1 MKTNAFTLPFTIFIA
16 LISILIVTGT
26 ASIFKTQIQYEKMI
40 QNYYLASTKLN
51 LAFIEIKEIS
61 SLSHQFKIN
70 FKGAKIDCQAT
81 DNQLTEFNCQ
91 ITLENGYT
99 LAKTTS
105 P

>member
-16 LISILIVTGT
+16 LISILIVTGS

-51 LAFIEIKEIS
+51 LAFIEIKETS
-61 SLSHQFKIN
+61 SLSNQFN
-70 FKGAKIDCQAT
+70 LNYKGTQIKCQST
-81 DNQLTEFNCQ
+81 NNHLTEFNCQ
-91 ITLENGYT
+91 ITLQNGYT
-99 LAKTTS
+99 LTKTTS

>member
-1 MKTNAFTLPFTIFIA
+1 
-16 LISILIVTGT
+16 
-26 ASIFKTQIQYEKMI
+26 I

-51 LAFIEIKEIS
+51 LAFIEIKETT

>member
-16 LISILIVTGT
+16 LISILIVTGS
-26 ASIFKTQIQYEKMI
+26 ASIFKTRIQYEKMV

-51 LAFIEIKEIS
+51 LAFIEIKETS
-61 SLSHQFKIN
+61 SLSYQFKTN
-70 FKGAKIDCQAT
+70 YKGTKIECQAT

-91 ITLENGYT
+91 ITLQNGYT
-99 LAKTTS
+99 LTKTTS

>member
-16 LISILIVTGT
+16 LISILIVTGS

-51 LAFIEIKEIS
+51 LAFIEIKETS
-61 SLSHQFKIN
+61 SLSHQIKTN
-70 FKGAKIDCQAT
+70 YKGTKIDCQAT

-99 LAKTTS
+99 LTKTTS

>member
-1 MKTNAFTLPFTIFIA
+1 MKANAFTLPFTIFIA
-16 LISILIVTGT
+16 LISILIVTGS

-51 LAFIEIKEIS
+51 LAFIEIKETS
-61 SLSHQFKIN
+61 SLSHQFKTTY
-70 FKGAKIDCQAT
+70 KGTKIDCQAT

-91 ITLENGYT
+91 ITLENGYILT
-99 LAKTTS
+99 KTTS

>member
-1 MKTNAFTLPFTIFIA
+1 MKTNAFTLLFTIFIA
-16 LISILIVTGT
+16 LISILIVTGS

-51 LAFIEIKEIS
+51 LAFIEIKETS
-61 SLSHQFKIN
+61 SLSHQFKTN
-70 FKGAKIDCQAT
+70 YKGTKIDCQAT

-99 LAKTTS
+99 LTKTTS

>member
-16 LISILIVTGT
+16 LISILIVTGS

-51 LAFIEIKEIS
+51 LAFIEIKETS
-61 SLSHQFKIN
+61 SLSHQFKTNYKGTKIN
-70 FKGAKIDCQAT
+70 CQAT

-91 ITLENGYT
+91 ITLENGYKLT
-99 LAKTTS
+99 KTTS

>member
-16 LISILIVTGT
+16 LISILIVTGS

-51 LAFIEIKEIS
+51 LAFIEIKETS
-61 SLSHQFKIN
+61 SLLYQFKTN
-70 FKGAKIDCQAT
+70 YKGTKIDCQAT
-81 DNQLTEFNCQ
+81 GNQLTEFNCQ

-99 LAKTTS
+99 LTKTTS

>member
-1 MKTNAFTLPFTIFIA
+1 
-16 LISILIVTGT
+16 
-26 ASIFKTQIQYEKMI
+26 
-40 QNYYLASTKLN
+40 ASTKLN
-51 LAFIEIKEIS
+51 LAFIEIKETS

>member
-1 MKTNAFTLPFTIFIA
+1 MHLRSHLPFSLRLFQF
-16 LISILIVTGT
+16 LIVTGT

-51 LAFIEIKEIS
+51 LAFIEIKETS

>member
-1 MKTNAFTLPFTIFIA
+1 
-16 LISILIVTGT
+16 
-26 ASIFKTQIQYEKMI
+26 

-51 LAFIEIKEIS
+51 LAFIEIKETT

>member
-16 LISILIVTGT
+16 LISILIVTGST
-26 ASIFKTQIQYEKMI
+26 SIFKTQIQYEKMV

-51 LAFIEIKEIS
+51 LAFIEIKETS
-61 SLSHQFKIN
+61 SLSYQLKTNYKGTKIE
-70 FKGAKIDCQAT
+70 CQAT

-91 ITLENGYT
+91 ITLQNGYT
-99 LAKTTS
+99 LTKTTS

>member
-1 MKTNAFTLPFTIFIA
+1 MKTNAFTLLFTIFIA
-16 LISILIVTGT
+16 LISILIVTGS

-51 LAFIEIKEIS
+51 LAFIEIKETS
-61 SLSHQFKIN
+61 SLSHQFKTN
-70 FKGAKIDCQAT
+70 YKGTKIDCQAT

-99 LAKTTS
+99 LTKATS

>member
-16 LISILIVTGT
+16 LISILIVTGS

-40 QNYYLASTKLN
+40 QNYYLVSTKLN
-51 LAFIEIKEIS
+51 LAFIEIKETS
-61 SLSHQFKIN
+61 SLSYQFKTN
-70 FKGAKIDCQAT
+70 YKGTKIDCQAT

-99 LAKTTS
+99 LTKTTS

>member
-1 MKTNAFTLPFTIFIA
+1 
-16 LISILIVTGT
+16 
-26 ASIFKTQIQYEKMI
+26 
-40 QNYYLASTKLN
+40 NYYLASTKLN
-51 LAFIEIKEIS
+51 LAFIEIKETT

>member
-1 MKTNAFTLPFTIFIA
+1 
-16 LISILIVTGT
+16 
-26 ASIFKTQIQYEKMI
+26 EKMI

-51 LAFIEIKEIS
+51 LAFIEIKETS

>member
-16 LISILIVTGT
+16 LISILIVTGS

-40 QNYYLASTKLN
+40 QKYYLASTKLN
-51 LAFIEIKEIS
+51 LAFIEIKETS
-61 SLSHQFKIN
+61 SLSHQFKTN
-70 FKGAKIDCQAT
+70 YKGTKIDCQAT
-81 DNQLTEFNCQ
+81 DNQLAEFNCQ

-99 LAKTTS
+99 LTKTTS

>member
-1 MKTNAFTLPFTIFIA
+1 MKANAFTLPFTIFIA
-16 LISILIVTGT
+16 LISILIVTGS

-51 LAFIEIKEIS
+51 LAFIEINETS
-61 SLSHQFKIN
+61 SLSYHFKTN
-70 FKGAKIDCQAT
+70 YKGTKVECQAT

-91 ITLENGYT
+91 ITLKNGYT
-99 LAKTTS
+99 LTKTTS

>member
-16 LISILIVTGT
+16 LISILIVTGS
-26 ASIFKTQIQYEKMI
+26 ASIFKKQIQYEKMI

-51 LAFIEIKEIS
+51 LAFIEIKETS
-61 SLSHQFKIN
+61 SLSHQFKTN
-70 FKGAKIDCQAT
+70 YKGTKIDCQAM

-99 LAKTTS
+99 LTKTTS

>member
-16 LISILIVTGT
+16 LISILIVTGS

-51 LAFIEIKEIS
+51 LAFIEIKETS
-61 SLSHQFKIN
+61 SLSHQFKTN
-70 FKGAKIDCQAT
+70 YKGTKIDCQAT
-81 DNQLTEFNCQ
+81 DNQPTEFNCQ

-99 LAKTTS
+99 LTKTTS

>member
-1 MKTNAFTLPFTIFIA
+1 MKTNAFTLLFTIFIA
-16 LISILIVTGT
+16 LISILIVTGS

-51 LAFIEIKEIS
+51 LAFIEIKETS
-61 SLSHQFKIN
+61 SLSHQFKTN
-70 FKGAKIDCQAT
+70 YKGTKIDCEAT

-99 LAKTTS
+99 LTKTTS

>member
-16 LISILIVTGT
+16 LISILIVTGS

-51 LAFIEIKEIS
+51 LAFIEIKETS
-61 SLSHQFKIN
+61 SLSHQFKTN
-70 FKGAKIDCQAT
+70 YKDTKIDCEAT

-99 LAKTTS
+99 LTKTTS